1 MIKTTTNITALP
13 EINDFKIKNHEDY
26 NLVSVTAA
34 HGEDNITVSF
44 PWCHTL
50 PFKDEAV
57 QKAMEHCRATAV
69 NALEQHIITTRKAE
83 ARAAESEAA
92 MTPIQQFWRYV
103 KRELAFMWGMTA
115 LTTTEKK

>member
-1 MIKTTTNITALP
+1 MIKTTTNITTLP
-13 EINDFKIKNHEDY
+13 AINDFKIKNHEDY

-34 HGEDNITVSF
+34 HEDDNITVSF

-69 NALEQHIITTRKAE
+69 NALEQHIIVRRKAA
-83 ARAAESEAA
+83 ARAEAA
-92 MTPIQQFWRYV
+92 MTPIQKFWRYV
-103 KRELAFMWGMTA
+103 KRELAFMWGMSA
-115 LTTTEKK
+115 LTTAEKNKC